1 MDEPPGLSV
10 LMERH
15 LIDSCCGK
23 NVQSPLSDL
32 LRQSVH
38 GGLAGYEDANDAER
52 LTTGW

>member
-10 LMERH
+10 LVERH
-15 LIDSCCGK
+15 LIDWRCGK
-23 NVQSPLSDL
+23 NVRSPLSDL